1 MANVDNNKFYFDRKN
16 YFLRFVSNEEKSDI
30 NHGINNNLNSTSNSM
45 SRNIRHALEYFVDDL
60 RRDSHRTI
68 EKFLNEQTVNDI
80 LRSIAQLLLNEDD
93 RICGNSAYIMG
104 STVGTEL
111 GLTHFFTAFS
121 RNRTSNTVDI
131 VQVLCKLLTH
141 SDSEC
146 VLNAAGTLGTICG
159 SKEGRDLLLNHTCI
173 NQLIINTSSL
183 LSSTNSWIASNV
195 GLILARITVE
205 EIGCKIILTHSKHR
219 EILNQILS
227 ALDISDPGR
236 STNAAF
242 AIGRLIEGDDGK
254 KTLISDCGQ
263 YKIFDALLLML
274 EVNEEKGVNK
284 NACYALS
291 CLCTTQFGFQLCLQY
306 LPTFHRIILAI
317 ETLLI
322 SIEHETVWFALMCL
336 RTIAGHDG
344 ASEHI
349 LRSKTIIDK
358 LKQIRDKWNKYQD
371 IQEEARG
378 LWYLLHRNIKPNRPK
393 IDECRNTSAEISWDI
408 NVNSWDDA
416 ALQFRIIL
424 NNQSIGVTNTTNYSL
439 KDLQPNTNY
448 NVQIQYITPQG
459 ENIRSDPTIFHTDDE
474 LPPPVNNLH
483 VERATMTA
491 VRVSWDSPDLSACN
505 LVKGY
510 QTYLN
515 DVEHERTTECVIT
528 IGSLSAST
536 TYKIDVCVVTSKGNG
551 PRASINVVTASTGD
565 SNPAPPT
572 FSVIGR
578 REIHIK
584 WQPPEVIAGRFTRY
598 ELYCNRQDIPIYSGQ
613 AQEFHA
619 TMLKSDT
626 AYTMEVV
633 AITNEGRFRSKPAKT
648 RTLKDEFNAQ
658 RHSLYEL
665 QSQSPPRVKRTESNH
680 SLYFPTNTNAPKAS
694 PPPERRLS
702 RETNVSNR
710 NVDIT
715 SVQPIQLKSEN
726 PTNSRVLPVLARG
739 VQPRPQELIKRRN
752 TQRFRTEPVSM
763 NHLQPPTTRITPSR
777 IVPNPE
783 FNREHQVRWA
793 IPVVQKIPQTT
804 PYRLASVSESPSII
818 PDLRRSERS
827 ASNSI
832 PDLSL
837 NLPRTQSL
845 SQT

>member
-30 NHGINNNLNSTSNSM
+30 SHGINNNLNSTSNSI

-111 GLTHFFTAFS
+111 GLTHFFTTFS

-219 EILNQILS
+219 EILSQILS

-371 IQEEARG
+371 VQEEARG

-393 IDECRNTSAEISWDI
+393 IDECRNISAEISWDI

-528 IGSLSAST
+528 IGSLSVST
-536 TYKIDVCVVTSKGNG
+536 AYKIDVCVVTSKGNG

-702 RETNVSNR
+702 RETNGSNR

-715 SVQPIQLKSEN
+715 SVQPIQLKPEST
-726 PTNSRVLPVLARG
+726 TNNRALPGLGKG
-739 VQPRPQELIKRRN
+739 VQLRPQELIKRRN
-752 TQRFRTEPVSM
+752 AQRFRTEPISM

-804 PYRLASVSESPSII
+804 PYRLASVSESPSIM

-837 NLPRTQSL
+837 NVPRTQSL

>member
-30 NHGINNNLNSTSNSM
+30 SHGINNNLNSTSNSISRNIRHALEYFVDDLRRDSHRTIEKFLNEQTVNDILRSIAQLLLNEDDRNSM

-131 VQVLCKLLTH
+131 VQVLCKLLAH

-173 NQLIINTSSL
+173 TQLIINTSSL

-291 CLCTTQFGFQLCLQY
+291 CLCTTQFGFQICLQY

-322 SIEHETVWFALMCL
+322 SIEHETVWFALM
-336 RTIAGHDG
+336 
-344 ASEHI
+344 
-349 LRSKTIIDK
+349 
-358 LKQIRDKWNKYQD
+358 
-371 IQEEARG
+371 
-378 LWYLLHRNIKPNRPK
+378 
-393 IDECRNTSAEISWDI
+393 
-408 NVNSWDDA
+408 
-416 ALQFRIIL
+416 
-424 NNQSIGVTNTTNYSL
+424 
-439 KDLQPNTNY
+439 
-448 NVQIQYITPQG
+448 
-459 ENIRSDPTIFHTDDE
+459 
-474 LPPPVNNLH
+474 
-483 VERATMTA
+483 
-491 VRVSWDSPDLSACN
+491 
-505 LVKGY
+505 
-510 QTYLN
+510 
-515 DVEHERTTECVIT
+515 
-528 IGSLSAST
+528 
-536 TYKIDVCVVTSKGNG
+536 
-551 PRASINVVTASTGD
+551 
-565 SNPAPPT
+565 
-572 FSVIGR
+572 
-578 REIHIK
+578 
-584 WQPPEVIAGRFTRY
+584 
-598 ELYCNRQDIPIYSGQ
+598 
-613 AQEFHA
+613 
-619 TMLKSDT
+619 
-626 AYTMEVV
+626 
-633 AITNEGRFRSKPAKT
+633 
-648 RTLKDEFNAQ
+648 
-658 RHSLYEL
+658 
-665 QSQSPPRVKRTESNH
+665 
-680 SLYFPTNTNAPKAS
+680 
-694 PPPERRLS
+694 
-702 RETNVSNR
+702 
-710 NVDIT
+710 
-715 SVQPIQLKSEN
+715 
-726 PTNSRVLPVLARG
+726 
-739 VQPRPQELIKRRN
+739 
-752 TQRFRTEPVSM
+752 
-763 NHLQPPTTRITPSR
+763 
-777 IVPNPE
+777 
-783 FNREHQVRWA
+783 
-793 IPVVQKIPQTT
+793 
-804 PYRLASVSESPSII
+804 
-818 PDLRRSERS
+818 
-827 ASNSI
+827 
-832 PDLSL
+832 
-837 NLPRTQSL
+837 
-845 SQT
+845 

>member
-30 NHGINNNLNSTSNSM
+30 SHGINNNLNSTSNSI
-45 SRNIRHALEYFVDDL
+45 SRNTRHALEYFVDDL

-68 EKFLNEQTVNDI
+68 QKFLNEQTVNDI

-131 VQVLCKLLTH
+131 VQVLCKLLAH

-173 NQLIINTSSL
+173 TQLIINTSSL

-219 EILNQILS
+219 EILSQILS

-371 IQEEARG
+371 VQEEARG

-424 NNQSIGVTNTTNYSL
+424 NNQSIGTTNTTNYSL

-528 IGSLSAST
+528 IGSLSASI

-565 SNPAPPT
+565 STPAPPT

-710 NVDIT
+710 YVDIT
-715 SVQPIQLKSEN
+715 SVQPIQLKPEST
-726 PTNSRVLPVLARG
+726 TNNRALPGLGKG

-752 TQRFRTEPVSM
+752 AQRFRTEPVSM

-777 IVPNPE
+777 IVPSPE

-793 IPVVQKIPQTT
+793 IPVAQKIPQTT
-804 PYRLASVSESPSII
+804 PYRLASVSESSSIM